1 MTRLNMVV
9 LAIFPAVNF
18 AVSLGV
24 SLAAA
29 TTAEAAWQMSPNS
42 EHVRGFI
49 QDLAK
54 KYPSH
59 TQIFELGR
67 SDTGRVIP
75 GISIGNGPVKQLVV
89 AAHHG
94 NEYGSTEVAK
104 ALAQSLAEQPLQG
117 LTVHVVPVLNL
128 DGFDRRQRWENG
140 RDPNRDY
147 PGPCGTSGPFRLKST
162 KALADFTQKEQIV
175 TALTFHTFTPV
186 VAYPWGISTK
196 DTHTIQHMLF
206 EDMAQQAVIE
216 SRYPTGTS
224 TDTIYPAD
232 GTFEDYAYWQFG
244 AWAFLFELG
253 RSHSPTQAAVEEM
266 IRVNV
271 PGVRR
276 LLASAPRERAA
287 EHEFTGRC
295 DARLKALDRQDE

>member
-1 MTRLNMVV
+1 MAV
-9 LAIFPAVNF
+9 LAVFWVFGQSAQ
-18 AVSLGV
+18 
-24 SLAAA
+24 
-29 TTAEAAWQMSPNS
+29 AAWQMSPNA
-42 EHVRGFI
+42 EHVRGYL
-49 QDLAK
+49 QELASK
-54 KYPSH
+54 HPANARM
-59 TQIFELGR
+59 FELGR
-67 SDTGRVIP
+67 SDSGRIIP

-94 NEYGSTEVAK
+94 NEYGSVEVAK
-104 ALAQSLAEQPLQG
+104 AVAASLAEQPLNG
-117 LTVHVVPVLNL
+117 LTVHVVPVLNM

-162 KALADFTQKEQIV
+162 KALADFTQQEQV
-175 TALTFHTFTPV
+175 AVALTFHTFTPV

-196 DTHTIQHMLF
+196 ETHTVQHWLF
-206 EDMAQQAVIE
+206 EEMAQQAVQE
-216 SRYPTGTS
+216 SGYPTGTS

-232 GTFEDYAYWQFG
+232 GTYEDFAYWRFG

-253 RSHSPTQAAVEEM
+253 RSHNPTQAAVEEM

-276 LLASAPRERAA
+276 LLAGAPRERAEDHA
-287 EHEFTGRC
+287 FRGRC
-295 DARLKALDRQDE
+295 DARLKAFDRHDE